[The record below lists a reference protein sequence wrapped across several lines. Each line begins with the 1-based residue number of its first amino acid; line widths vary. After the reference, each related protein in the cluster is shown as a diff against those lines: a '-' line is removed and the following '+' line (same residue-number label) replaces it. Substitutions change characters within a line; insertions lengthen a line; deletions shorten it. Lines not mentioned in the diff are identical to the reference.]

1 MTPVRVVERDG
12 KYVLRTM
19 FGNPI
24 GPRLWGS
31 EPPNGLPPINDIF
44 DTKDKARDAAE
55 LWNLYAA
62 WCRDRAGKNKK
73 KWSRR
78 S

>member
-1 MTPVRVVERDG
+1 MTPVKVVERDG
-12 KYVLRTM
+12 KYILQTM

-31 EPPNGLPPINDIF
+31 EPPNGLPPINDAF

-55 LWNLYAA
+55 LWNMYAA
-62 WCRDRAGKNKK
+62 WCRDRAGKNRK

>member
-12 KYVLRTM
+12 KYILQTM

-44 DTKDKARDAAE
+44 DTKDKAWA
-55 LWNLYAA
+55 
-62 WCRDRAGKNKK
+62 CRRGGRIG
-73 KWSRR
+73 WRTR
-78 S
+78 CWIWQPIPTFPWWT

>member
-12 KYVLRTM
+12 KYILQTM

-31 EPPNGLPPINDIF
+31 EPPNGLPPINDTF
-44 DTKDKARDAAE
+44 DTKEKARDAAE
-55 LWNLYAA
+55 LWNMYAA

-73 KWSRR
+73 KWLRR